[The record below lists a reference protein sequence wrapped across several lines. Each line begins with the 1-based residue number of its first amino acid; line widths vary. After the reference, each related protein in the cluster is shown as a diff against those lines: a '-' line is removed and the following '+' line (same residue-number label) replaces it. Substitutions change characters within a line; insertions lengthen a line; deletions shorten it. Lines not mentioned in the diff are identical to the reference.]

1 MRRRDFIQGIGGST
15 IAGPLAALVL
25 QVSIPL
31 TADAQQSTTP
41 RIGFMSA
48 RSPEDSAQ
56 LLAQFHKGLG
66 EGGIFEGRNVTIEYR
81 WARGDYGQLP
91 QFVDDFVKRSVNVL
105 AAVGGDASA
114 QAAKTAASSLPV
126 VFAMGGD
133 PVDAGLLKSFNRPDG
148 NMSGVVILSSDAE
161 TKRFGLLHELVAS
174 PGVFGA
180 LVNPKFP
187 PSTGELAE
195 LNQAAAKLD
204 RPLVVA
210 KASDDAELEAAFATL
225 LQARLIALQV
235 AADPYFDTRRQ
246 RIVGFAAQNKIPA
259 IYQFR
264 EYVLDGGLMSYG
276 PDLPDAYRQVG
287 VYASRILKGEKPADL
302 PVVRTTKFEFL
313 INLKTA
319 KALLLSISPSLL
331 LRADEVIE

>member
-1 MRRRDFIQGIGGST
+1 MRRREFLGALGGVAT
-15 IAGPLAALVL
+15 C
-25 QVSIPL
+25 PL
-31 TADAQQSTTP
+31 TAHAQQSITP
-41 RIGFMSA
+41 LIGFMSA

-56 LLAQFHKGLG
+56 ALAQFHKGLG
-66 EGGIFEGRNVTIEYR
+66 EGGIFEGRNVAIEYR
-81 WARGDYGQLP
+81 WAHGDYEQLP
-91 QFVDDFVKRSVNVL
+91 RLVDELVKRSVTVL

-114 QAAKTAASSLPV
+114 RAAKTAALSLPV

-148 NMSGVVILSSDAE
+148 NMTGVVILSSDAE
-161 TKRFGLLHELVAS
+161 TKRFGLLHELVPS
-174 PGVFGA
+174 PGAFGA

-187 PSTGELAE
+187 PSTGQLAE
-195 LNQAAAKLD
+195 LNQAAAKLN
-204 RPLVVA
+204 RPLVVV
-210 KASDDAELEAAFATL
+210 KASDDAELDAAFATL

-235 AADPYFDTRRQ
+235 ASDPFFDTRRQ
-246 RIVGFAAQNKIPA
+246 RIVTFAAQNKIPA

-302 PVVRTTKFEFL
+302 PVLRATKFEFL

-319 KALLLSISPSLL
+319 KALGLSISPSLL